1 MTPPGYD
8 QPMRIAGVQAAPAYL
23 DRKGTISKVLT
34 SMTEAS
40 AGGAQLVA
48 FPETFVPGYP
58 HWVDITD
65 GSTWE
70 AADQKA
76 AFAQYLEA
84 AVDIDGTEF
93 AEVVTAAR
101 DLDLFTYVGVAE
113 RSSSHGSVYCSLV
126 AIDPAHGVVS
136 VHRKLKPTFGERLV
150 WADGDGHG
158 LRVHDYA
165 GWRVG
170 GLNCWENWMPLT
182 RAAMYAQGPQLHIAT
197 WPGSPWLTKDI
208 SRFIAREGRVYVLSV
223 GAVLRAEH
231 IPTDFPLRDKML
243 AVGDRFG
250 SGGTMIVGPDG
261 KTIAGPLKDEETIVY
276 ADIDLDLVRRER
288 HNFDPTGH
296 YSRPDV
302 LQLKVDRT
310 RREPAQFG

>member
-1 MTPPGYD
+1 
-8 QPMRIAGVQAAPAYL
+8 MRIAGVQAAPAYL
-23 DRKGTISKVLT
+23 DRKGTIAKVVA
-34 SMTEAS
+34 SMAEAS

-65 GSTWE
+65 GATWE

-76 AFAQYLEA
+76 AFSQYLAA
-84 AVDIDGTEF
+84 AVDIDGSEF
-93 AEVVTAAR
+93 AEVITAAR

-113 RSSSHGSVYCSLV
+113 RSPSHGSVYCSLV
-126 AIDPAHGVVS
+126 AIDPTHGVVGL
-136 VHRKLKPTFGERLV
+136 HRKLKPTFGERLV

-208 SRFIAREGRVYVLSV
+208 SRFIAREGRLYVLSV

-231 IPTDFPLRDKML
+231 IPADFPLRDKMM

-261 KTIAGPLKDEETIVY
+261 RTITGPLKDEETIVY

-310 RREPAQFG
+310 RREPAQFE